1 MQIGGESFQNR
12 SQTKSK
18 ALFIILF
25 LIIGI
30 FLIFKLTQDGSRYAN
45 PFGTQSKEEVRLP
58 QKTKNTTSEAS
69 DLDKKRDENTGF
81 LKNLVDKVNTFNET
95 MKKLDEMLKN
105 VNLTEVFQ
113 KLNQSSSESES
124 ETNFMDILD
133 LGNYDTQKDELLKN
147 LNQLKEA
154 FEKATNGTKRDLE
167 DVL

>member
-1 MQIGGESFQNR
+1 M
-12 SQTKSK
+12 
-18 ALFIILF
+18 
-25 LIIGI
+25 
-30 FLIFKLTQDGSRYAN
+30 IFKLTQDGSRYAN

-58 QKTKNTTSEAS
+58 EKTKKNTTTEDS
-69 DLDKKRDENTGF
+69 DLDKKKDENKGF

-105 VNLTEVFQ
+105 VNMTEVLQ
-113 KLNQSSSESES
+113 RLNQSSSEGES
-124 ETNFMDILD
+124 EKNFMDILN
-133 LGNYDTQKDELLKN
+133 LGNYDIQKDELLKN

>member
-30 FLIFKLTQDGSRYAN
+30 FLIFKLTQDGSRYSN

-58 QKTKNTTSEAS
+58 EKSKNTTTEV
-69 DLDKKRDENTGF
+69 DKKNNENKGF

-105 VNLTEVFQ
+105 VNMTEVLQ
-113 KLNQSSSESES
+113 KLNQSISDESES
-124 ETNFMDILD
+124 ERNFTDIFN

-154 FEKATNGTKRDLE
+154 FEKATNGTRRDLE

>member
-58 QKTKNTTSEAS
+58 EKTKNTTTE
-69 DLDKKRDENTGF
+69 DKKRDDNKGF
-81 LKNLVDKVNTFNET
+81 LKSLVDKVNSFNET
-95 MKKLDEMLKN
+95 MKKLDEILKN
-105 VNLTEVFQ
+105 VNMTEVFQ
-113 KLNQSSSESES
+113 KLNQSSSESE
-124 ETNFMDILD
+124 TDRNFMDILN
-133 LGNYDTQKDELLKN
+133 LGNYDSEKNELLKK
-147 LNQLKEA
+147 LNQLKEE
-154 FEKATNGTKRDLE
+154 FEKATNGTRRDLLE